1 MKLYSNSRFSS
12 DEVAQAVEEHRRL
25 HGDCYF
31 ENNELSD
38 PLALNR
44 KAMSFR
50 KKRLMWGRVGSIQRR
65 AALAATGGGG
75 EK

>member
-1 MKLYSNSRFSS
+1 MKLYSSSRFDS

-25 HGDCYF
+25 YGDCYF

-50 KKRLMWGRVGSIQRR
+50 NKRLMWGRVGSVKRR
-65 AALAATGGGG
+65 ATLAVTGGGG

>member
-1 MKLYSNSRFSS
+1 MKLYSNSRFNS

-50 KKRLMWGRVGSIQRR
+50 NKRLMWGRVGSVKRR
-65 AALAATGGGG
+65 ATLAVKGGGG